1 MEVAEL
7 ALEKLPPV
15 PLTMLQAPVP
25 IVGVLAASVVLVTPH
40 KLLWSI
46 PALAAVGSL
55 LKVMLTSSLLD
66 AQGALLMVHLKT

>member
-25 IVGVLAASVVLVTPH
+25 IAGALAASVVLVTPH

-46 PALAAVGSL
+46 PALAVVGLL

-66 AQGALLMVHLKT
+66 AQGALLMVHLKV